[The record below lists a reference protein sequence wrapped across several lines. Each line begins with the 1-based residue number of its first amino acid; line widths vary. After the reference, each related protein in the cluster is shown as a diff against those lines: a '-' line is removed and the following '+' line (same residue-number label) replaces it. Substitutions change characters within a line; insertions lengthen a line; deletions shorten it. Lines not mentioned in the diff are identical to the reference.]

1 MPPASVFTITPQH
14 ESIYASMRT
23 QGSTCHTL
31 QNTDTQVHAHA
42 EPDSGQPHLIP
53 HTHPSQDARAVG
65 RRTHGHRQGT
75 RTLAHPIAAH
85 TRGAGRRR
93 EPAVQAPSAP
103 SARTPAGGGGDAA
116 ARGRGGGRRERA
128 PPAQRSASP
137 PRPRRRP
144 GVQANGLAGPAGP
157 GGGGVGGGDRAGPE
171 PRCLRC
177 RAPAAAA
184 AAGAR
189 DGARRGCGGRQHLP
203 AWGPGGRGAAAA
215 AAAAAAAKTQRA
227 MGELT
232 LQPGTRVAILHPP
245 RPRPRLR
252 IPHHRSPGASRN
264 PGAGAWS

>member
-1 MPPASVFTITPQH
+1 M
-14 ESIYASMRT
+14 
-23 QGSTCHTL
+23 
-31 QNTDTQVHAHA
+31 
-42 EPDSGQPHLIP
+42 
-53 HTHPSQDARAVG
+53 G

-93 EPAVQAPSAP
+93 EPAVQEPPAP
-103 SARTPAGGGGDAA
+103 SARSPAGGGGDAA

-144 GVQANGLAGPAGP
+144 GVQSSGLAGPAGP

-184 AAGAR
+184 AAAGAR
-189 DGARRGCGGRQHLP
+189 DGARRGCGGRLHLP

-232 LQPGTRVAILHPP
+232 LQPGTRVATLHPP
-245 RPRPRLR
+245 RLRPRLR
-252 IPHHRSPGASRN
+252 IPTTVPPPPLASRN
-264 PGAGAWS
+264 PGAEGLELRRGGMWRGAA